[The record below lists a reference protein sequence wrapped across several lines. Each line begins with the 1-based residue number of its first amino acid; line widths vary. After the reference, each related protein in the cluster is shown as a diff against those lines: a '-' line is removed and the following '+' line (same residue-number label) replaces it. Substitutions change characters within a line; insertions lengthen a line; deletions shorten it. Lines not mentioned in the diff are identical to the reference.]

1 MVGQKVGDPGWGELD
16 RRVSRSQKRPTQW
29 SNRVGW
35 YLRISVN
42 RCNDLHFVASDS
54 GGERFI

>member
-1 MVGQKVGDPGWGELD
+1 MVGQKVGDPGGRELD

-42 RCNDLHFVASDS
+42 RRNDSHSQ
-54 GGERFI
+54 GI